1 MPVQANRESVWR
13 EGGTQIQSSY
23 NDGRSGRAAM
33 NDEATFRDIYRE
45 NSWGDTESRSG
56 PGSTVFRTRLLRPA
70 LVQLLRDLEIKSVLD
85 AGCGDFNW
93 MRLTDL
99 SGISYI
105 GVDIVSEIVQRNC
118 DRYSDFSR
126 RFVCLNLTRDPLPGA
141 DLLLC
146 RDCLVHLS
154 YSDIDRVLRQMWSS
168 GARYLLTTTFDAN
181 ETNCDIATGGW
192 RPLNMEKP
200 PFSFPSPIRKLWD
213 GPRADSSYP
222 DKMLSLYDM
231 QALSF

>member
-1 MPVQANRESVWR
+1 MEL
-13 EGGTQIQSSY
+13 
-23 NDGRSGRAAM
+23 RATIKKLPFAPTAYALM
-33 NDEATFRDIYRE
+33 
-45 NSWGDTESRSG
+45 
-56 PGSTVFRTRLLRPA
+56 RLLRGRNARFIGDYSQTSGVGSDLNATKA
-70 LVQLLRDLEIKSVLD
+70 LVSVLRSSVD
-85 AGCGDFNW
+85 SLSVRSILDIPCGDFVW
-93 MRLTDL
+93 MQNIDL
-99 SGISYI
+99 GEITYI
-105 GVDIVSEIVQRNC
+105 GADIIETLIASHQRSHASPRRTFRTLDLITDDLPRVDLI
-118 DRYSDFSR
+118 
-126 RFVCLNLTRDPLPGA
+126 
-141 DLLLC
+141 LC

-222 DKMLSLYDM
+222 DKMLSLYDL